1 MINDV
6 EDGLRGIDVPG
17 RGGAKVRVQD
27 VPAVVGGL
35 EIADPLEGEPSEAP
49 IGAAQLRPN

>member
-35 EIADPLEGEPSEAP
+35 EIADRLEGEPSETP
-49 IGAAQLRPN
+49 IGAQLRPN

>member
-49 IGAAQLRPN
+49 IGAQLRPN